1 MVPFFSTA
9 AMVIAT
15 VTAPTAPA
23 SNDAAQAVPAPVPVV
38 AAAQSRRRRHS
49 NEGVSVRPGTS
60 SDDQAIEQQMQM
72 RVLMPPLSGDGGG

>member
-1 MVPFFSTA
+1 MVPFFGTA

-15 VTAPTAPA
+15 VTAPTAAA
-23 SNDAAQAVPAPVPVV
+23 STDATHAAPAPVPVV
-38 AAAQSRRRRHS
+38 AAAQARRRRHL

-72 RVLMPPLSGDGGG
+72 RVLLPPLSGDGGG